1 MPRGFVLSTSVC
13 ILLLGCEGISIE
25 SNYDTSIVG
34 YVSEVA
40 CLDFRGTN
48 FRMNDGRNPP
58 INFGWLSQTGSTSVW
73 HAKGGTSWSISWYQ
87 KALLCVDGSDSSNR
101 FLLNPVTL
109 AAPKAKLNKVWSKVR
124 EEWELAK

>member
-58 INFGWLSQTGSTSVW
+58 ISVGS
-73 HAKGGTSWSISWYQ
+73 AKRV
-87 KALLCVDGSDSSNR
+87 ALRCGMQ
-101 FLLNPVTL
+101 
-109 AAPKAKLNKVWSKVR
+109 R
-124 EEWELAK
+124 EAHLGP